1 MSNAVSSSLNPP
13 FSYKSGD
20 QNKSVDSSSA
30 LSTPHNFSLP
40 SWSSSAGPSTWQTN
54 THPNPTHFK
63 ATGQASKK
71 TSKIKKRTIEEEE
84 IITQTSNRLLT
95 IFFRWPACFSS
106 SGLLDLQ
113 RDSLWITPPSCTLM
127 LTALSPTPSTWSTG
141 YYLITYTSSLKRTWN
156 S

>member
-1 MSNAVSSSLNPP
+1 MSNALSSSLNPP

-20 QNKSVDSSSA
+20 QNKSVDSSSI
-30 LSTPHNFSLP
+30 LSTPHNFALS

-54 THPNPTHFK
+54 TQPNPTYLE
-63 ATGQASKK
+63 ATGPASKK
-71 TSKIKKRTIEEEE
+71 TPKTKKRAPEEEE
-84 IITQTSNRLLT
+84 IITQTSNRLLN

-113 RDSLWITPPSCTLM
+113 RDLLWITPPSCTLM
-127 LTALSPTPSTWSTG
+127 LIALSPTPSTWSTG